1 MSDYKP
7 EVLPS
12 GVMLRKIKS
21 EDEDFIL
28 SNIDQALIVTNLDI
42 AAMYG
47 LAYPEEPINAEQA
60 WHDVSQKLLES
71 QLKQRTESTNECIAC
86 TIQERDEQVKQ
97 MPRHTCG
104 IDGSNPGADELK
116 NELQTDLNAVYNAEV
131 RRIAEIIAH
140 TPYNPEKW
148 AGIEH
153 FGEQVK
159 ERLVDLKMEEAR
171 AMVAEMAKVAKD
183 FHHAGWVNRGAYDHP
198 AHAAKVGQLDYLLI
212 KRGLI
217 PSPEKEQK

>member
-7 EVLPS
+7 VTLPS

-21 EDEDFIL
+21 EDEGFIL

-47 LAYPEEPINAEQA
+47 LAYPEEPVDAEQA

-71 QLKQRTESTNECIAC
+71 ELKKKAESANKCIAC

-104 IDGSNPGADELK
+104 IDGPNPDLDELK
-116 NELQTDLNAVYNAEV
+116 REYKKYVEINRKVLKEDLEDIMSTVDESVTDMDAEDAIQISYNEALV
-131 RRIAEIIAH
+131 II
-140 TPYNPEKW
+140 
-148 AGIEH
+148 
-153 FGEQVK
+153 
-159 ERLVDLKMEEAR
+159 
-171 AMVAEMAKVAKD
+171 
-183 FHHAGWVNRGAYDHP
+183 
-198 AHAAKVGQLDYLLI
+198 
-212 KRGLI
+212 
-217 PSPEKEQK
+217 